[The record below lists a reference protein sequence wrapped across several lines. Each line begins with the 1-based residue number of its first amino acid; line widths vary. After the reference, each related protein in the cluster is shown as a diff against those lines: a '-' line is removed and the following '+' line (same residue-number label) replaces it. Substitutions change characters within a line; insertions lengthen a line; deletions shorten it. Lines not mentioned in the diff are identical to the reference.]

1 MTAKLAA
8 AGIHL
13 LAETKTHYVFVR
25 DNLVALVERRE
36 DGFGSIGSTGV
47 MTENGLAY
55 LVWRGEE
62 AFLKSK
68 NSEQPAGAEQVAAV
82 RGFAAELKAALECDP

>member
-13 LAETKTHYVFVR
+13 LAETKTHYVFAR
-25 DNLVALVERRE
+25 DNLIALVERRE
-36 DGFGSIGSTGV
+36 EGFGSIGSTGV
-47 MTENGLAY
+47 ATEQGLAY
-55 LVWRGEE
+55 LVWRGGQ

-68 NSEQPAGAEQVAAV
+68 TSEQAAGDEQVSAV
-82 RGFAAELKAALECDP
+82 RRFATELKAALECDP